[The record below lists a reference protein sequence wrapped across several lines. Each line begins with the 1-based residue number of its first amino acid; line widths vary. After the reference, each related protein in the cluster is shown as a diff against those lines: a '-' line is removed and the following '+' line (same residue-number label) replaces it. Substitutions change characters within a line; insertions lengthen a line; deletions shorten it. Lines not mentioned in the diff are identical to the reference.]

1 MKQTIIV
8 NKYLKLRDA
17 IDEDIYD
24 YIKIPFNKELLK
36 MYGSEMDPNKE
47 KSLDKVQ
54 LLVNEIKEAP
64 YE

>member
-1 MKQTIIV
+1 MIMNWMMSMKQTIIV

-36 MYGSEMDPNKE
+36 MYDLKCIQIR
-47 KSLDKVQ
+47 KSL
-54 LLVNEIKEAP
+54 
-64 YE
+64 